1 MRWPRTTRL
10 AWKCWLLA
18 PLIGLLGCQAV
29 TPTLEHRSVGQIQP
43 FRQLGT
49 NGMVAADSPDQGA
62 NVRLVAHEEPQ
73 GAPLGFQEAE
83 NDAAELTLVELIQL
97 AQTANPDL
105 RTASERLELADALL
119 ARARAEFYPRLGVG
133 EDYGVTNNPVN
144 VFSFLLNQGQ
154 LSLTRNFNQ
163 PPTLGNFHTQVLV
176 QQGLYTGGRRL
187 AQARSAEA
195 QRDASG
201 LALAAVQNEL
211 VFRVAEAYYRLL
223 QARDL
228 VEVREAA
235 VKQVQQHLEIV
246 KVREKAGTAVKS
258 DVLTV
263 EVRLADVE
271 EALITA
277 RNQVELAWAVLEN
290 VTGTAITRRPLPKEV
305 PAAPWAEHVGQVEVA
320 VAEALQRRPE
330 VGELSNRRQ
339 AAQHDVRAAESGK
352 YPNVDLVGDYDV
364 FTAGDFGKSNDSFF
378 VGVVARLT
386 LFDGGRTR
394 SEVRQA
400 EARLRELLAREQRL
414 ALDIELAVRR
424 DYLHLSDA
432 RERLQVAKR
441 AVTQAEESLREIE
454 VRYKGQTATITQLID
469 AQVALSNARIR
480 RTGAQAEVEVARAA
494 LEQAIGRLT
503 ELMGR

>member
-1 MRWPRTTRL
+1 MGWSCTSRL
-10 AWKCWLLA
+10 AGKSLVPAL
-18 PLIGLLGCQAV
+18 LIGMLGCQGAALV
-29 TPTLEHRSVGQIQP
+29 GGHGNVAPVQPSVASGKNSTATDGSEQGGSIQLVEHV
-43 FRQLGT
+43 
-49 NGMVAADSPDQGA
+49 
-62 NVRLVAHEEPQ
+62 EPQ
-73 GAPLGFQEAE
+73 GTALNVPKAGP
-83 NDAAELTLVELIQL
+83 AAGELTLLEVINF
-97 AQTANPDL
+97 ARVANPDL
-105 RTASERLELADALL
+105 RTASERLQLADALL

-154 LSLTRNFNQ
+154 LSLSRDFNH
-163 PPTLGNFHTQVLV
+163 PPTLGNFHTQALV

-195 QRDASG
+195 QRDAAG

-263 EVRLADVE
+263 EVRLAE
-271 EALITA
+271 AQEALITA

-290 VTGTAITRRPLPKEV
+290 VTGTTVARRPLPKEV

-330 VGELSNRRQ
+330 AGELASRRQ
-339 AAQHDVRAAESGK
+339 AAQ
-352 YPNVDLVGDYDV
+352 
-364 FTAGDFGKSNDSFF
+364 
-378 VGVVARLT
+378 
-386 LFDGGRTR
+386 
-394 SEVRQA
+394 
-400 EARLRELLAREQRL
+400 
-414 ALDIELAVRR
+414 
-424 DYLHLSDA
+424 
-432 RERLQVAKR
+432 
-441 AVTQAEESLREIE
+441 
-454 VRYKGQTATITQLID
+454 
-469 AQVALSNARIR
+469 
-480 RTGAQAEVEVARAA
+480 
-494 LEQAIGRLT
+494 
-503 ELMGR
+503 

>member
-1 MRWPRTTRL
+1 MGRLRACRL
-10 AWKCWLLA
+10 ARKSLVPAL
-18 PLIGLLGCQAV
+18 LIGVFSC
-29 TPTLEHRSVGQIQP
+29 
-43 FRQLGT
+43 
-49 NGMVAADSPDQGA
+49 QGA
-62 NVRLVAHEEPQ
+62 ALVGEYRNVAPVQPSAASGKNSTAAHGSEQGGSIQLAEHVEPQ
-73 GAPLGFQEAE
+73 GTARNVPKVEP
-83 NDAAELTLVELIQL
+83 AASELTLLEVIQL
-97 AQTANPDL
+97 ARTANPDL
-105 RTASERLELADALL
+105 RAANERLQLADALL

-154 LSLTRNFNQ
+154 LSLTRDFNH
-163 PPTLGNFHTQVLV
+163 PPTLGNFHTQALV

-195 QRDASG
+195 QREASG
-201 LALAAVQNEL
+201 FALAAVQNEL

-228 VEVREAA
+228 VAVREAA

-263 EVRLADVE
+263 EVRLAEVQ

-290 VTGTAITRRPLPKEV
+290 VTGTAIARRPLPKEM
-305 PAAPWAEHVGQVEVA
+305 PPAPWTEHIGQVEAA

-330 VGELSNRRQ
+330 VGELANRRQ
-339 AAQHDVRAAESGK
+339 AAQHDIRAAEAGK
-352 YPNVDLVGDYDV
+352 YPTVDLVGDYDV
-364 FTAGDFGKSNDSFF
+364 FTAGDFGKSKDSFF

-400 EARLRELLAREQRL
+400 EARFRELLAREQRL
-414 ALDIELAVRR
+414 ARDIELAVRQA
-424 DYLHLSDA
+424 YLQLSDA
-432 RERLQVAKR
+432 RQRLQVATQ

-469 AQVALSNARIR
+469 AQVALSNARVR
-480 RTGAQAEVEVARAA
+480 RTGAQAEVAVASAA

-503 ELMGR
+503 NLTSR